1 MKCPVC
7 GHENKPDAIFC
18 GECGNKLSDSE
29 IQYEPEINDEKR
41 VSYVKIIFA
50 FVLLAVLIF
59 AVFFAGTYFGNRSKS
74 DSTAVSATTEKS
86 SSATEASTQEN
97 TSSSNAESADYLA
110 IKSSSDFK
118 TVKTKE
124 GYSFAYASS
133 LYNESDVNENDGY
146 VFYNNND
153 GSRAAFNREENTY
166 STYGDAYDNYYNIAE
181 NKMYI
186 NNEIITNREGGRLI
200 IAGKGKYDELAY
212 YYLVTIE
219 DEYIYTMEIVYPYAN
234 EGTELYLHNAYVVDC
249 SYRYFSKSGNT
260 KSVFKTYDEFVK
272 SGAF

>member
-124 GYSFAYASS
+124 GYSFAYAP
-133 LYNESDVNENDGY
+133 VCIMK
-146 VFYNNND
+146 
-153 GSRAAFNREENTY
+153 A
-166 STYGDAYDNYYNIAE
+166 
-181 NKMYI
+181 M
-186 NNEIITNREGGRLI
+186 
-200 IAGKGKYDELAY
+200 
-212 YYLVTIE
+212 
-219 DEYIYTMEIVYPYAN
+219 
-234 EGTELYLHNAYVVDC
+234 
-249 SYRYFSKSGNT
+249 
-260 KSVFKTYDEFVK
+260 
-272 SGAF
+272 